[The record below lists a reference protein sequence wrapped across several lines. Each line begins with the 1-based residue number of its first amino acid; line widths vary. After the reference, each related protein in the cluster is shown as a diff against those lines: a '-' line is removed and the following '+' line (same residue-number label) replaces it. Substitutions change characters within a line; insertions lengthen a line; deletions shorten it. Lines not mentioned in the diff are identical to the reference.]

1 MIDHKLKYVAPA
13 FSTLFLMSCGDEVY
27 QTIIEE
33 VK

>member
-13 FSTLFLMSCGDEVY
+13 FSTLFLMGCGDEVY